1 MIFSQ
6 LPRSQQGNRI
16 LLMIW
21 DVENGLFKKGMAF
34 DSSIGS
40 QSIES
45 NKAELLTMQGLAY
58 FQALRNKTKTD

>member
-1 MIFSQ
+1 MGC
-6 LPRSQQGNRI
+6 LRKAW
-16 LLMIW
+16 L
-21 DVENGLFKKGMAF
+21 KF

-58 FQALRNKTKTD
+58 LKALRNKTKTD

>member
-1 MIFSQ
+1 MGCLRKAWLQ
-6 LPRSQQGNRI
+6 
-16 LLMIW
+16 
-21 DVENGLFKKGMAF
+21 F

-45 NKAELLTMQGLAY
+45 NKAELFTMLGLAY